1 MRRGLVD
8 SVERLRKA
16 PRNEIPSIL
25 EVLRRQAADLA
36 QVQVSRN
43 NCSVMFLLLVMKLL
57 LPWKENGLAHL
68 VTRACT

>member
-16 PRNEIPSIL
+16 PKHEMPSIL

-36 QVQVSRN
+36 QVHVKKNTYPS
-43 NCSVMFLLLVMKLL
+43 FKI
-57 LPWKENGLAHL
+57 LA
-68 VTRACT
+68 